1 MADEHEPGRIEETA
15 LPILNNGLCRRRA
28 DKPGIPLFRL
38 HGQTNLM
45 ALHDGVHEA
54 YSYVVMLRK
63 NSRFRK

>member
-15 LPILNNGLCRRRA
+15 LPILNNGFAAGGGQAGHSVIPPARA
-28 DKPGIPLFRL
+28 NKP
-38 HGQTNLM
+38 HGP
-45 ALHDGVHEA
+45 HDGVHEA